1 MSRLDE
7 LKELDWGLVLSGGG
21 GKGAF
26 QIGVWQ
32 VLSQTGFFDKVKAI
46 AGSSIGAFNLALMAY
61 GDYKMAHDIWYHMK
75 QSIFMD
81 ADAYKVKYTQGLFK
95 RGRLVE
101 LIDDY
106 INLERVSKS
115 KKELFVSATECDKLG
130 NSCKKIEYF
139 KINGKSPEEIKE
151 ILLASS
157 AFPVVYDAVNVD
169 GIVYRDGGMK
179 DNLPIKPLYDAGYR
193 NIIVVPLSNVV
204 EIDIAQ
210 FPAVNF
216 LTIAPTKNLGGLL
229 DGTFNFTEEGAR
241 KRMIQGINDAVA
253 VFLNL

>member
-1 MSRLDE
+1 MSKLDE

-32 VLSQTGFFDKVKAI
+32 VLIQTGFFDKVKAI

-115 KKELFVSATECDKLG
+115 KKELFVSATECELG

-216 LTIAPTKNLGGLL
+216 LTITPTKNLGGML
-229 DGTFNFTEEGAR
+229 DGTFNFTAEGAR